1 MMAFR
6 VDRSSSVFSFGG
18 LAGLLSFSFKTKSL
32 LLASRSF
39 FSCLKRNTFFRVD
52 IEHGGSAIGIALNRF
67 LCFLMLYFFSP

>member
-18 LAGLLSFSFKTKSL
+18 LAGLLSFSFKAKSL
-32 LLASRSF
+32 LRKSVF